1 MYSHP
6 EIRASI
12 MHSQTQ
18 QIQWDII
25 QISVQPLQDVAPHSK
40 FMYHLKFYPLVS
52 TSSYP
57 IHGFARLLDGMT
69 QILLLCNNL
78 KQSGHTHSLYH
89 ATGRVKTIILHHF
102 HSELQM
108 FSPFI
113 ILYHYHI
120 FQDLRYSTILT
131 MSYINVCACTYQY
144 TF

>member
-1 MYSHP
+1 MYSHL

-18 QIQWDII
+18 QIQWDITK
-25 QISVQPLQDVAPHSK
+25 ISVQPLQDVAPHSK

-57 IHGFARLLDGMT
+57 IHGFSRLLDGMT
-69 QILLLCNNL
+69 QILLFCNNL
-78 KQSGHTHSLYH
+78 KQSGRTHSLYQCN
-89 ATGRVKTIILHHF
+89 RKSSSF
-102 HSELQM
+102 SFKLQM

-113 ILYHYHI
+113 ILHHYHI
-120 FQDLRYSTILT
+120 LRDLRYSTILT